1 MTNKKIAFVTN
12 FYIDNNFS
20 SGGVKLNYILLN
32 GLKHSGYTID
42 LFADRKSIEHPEIF
56 DKVFCFN
63 EIENFRADYD
73 FVLSDKACVPS
84 DITYIHD
91 HSYTYRVKMMSTPLR
106 YFFYK
111 IFCYK
116 HHRRRLSEFYKTK
129 ENICKCRKVIA
140 SSEILKRD
148 ILNNY
153 GVQKDRLEIIPPPVE
168 RYQIKK
174 YKNGIFTFGISA
186 LGFARKGGYLLFRAI
201 KELKKKNIK
210 FKVIFIYPS
219 NNIAVRSLV
228 KLYRI
233 EEFCEFT
240 GRQND
245 MGRFYNLADCILM
258 PSLIEPF
265 GMVAAEALSVGCP
278 VITAGHCGA
287 ADYIKNGVNGYLY
300 ECNSSENL
308 AEAMVTDLGNLES
321 ISGAADFSNSHVA
334 DLGNLKAIGRDA
346 YFEDSHITDLRNLE
360 SISGSIV

>member
-1 MTNKKIAFVTN
+1 MANKKIAFVTN
-12 FYIDNNFS
+12 FYMDNNFS

-32 GLKHSGYTID
+32 GLKCSGYSID
-42 LFADRKSIEHPEIF
+42 LFADGKSIEHPEIF
-56 DKVFCFN
+56 DKVFCFS

-111 IFCYK
+111 IFCSK
-116 HHRRRLSEFYKTK
+116 HHKRRLSEFYKTK

-148 ILNNY
+148 ILINY
-153 GVQKDRLEIIPPPVE
+153 GVQKDMVEIIPPPVE
-168 RYQIKK
+168 RYQITK

-186 LGFARKGGYLLFRAI
+186 LGFARKGGYLLLRAI

-219 NNIAVRSLV
+219 NNIAVRTLV
-228 KLYRI
+228 KLYGI
-233 EEFCEFT
+233 EEFCEFI

-245 MGRFYNLADCILM
+245 MGKFYNLADCILL
-258 PSLIEPF
+258 PSLVEPF

-287 ADYIKNGVNGYLY
+287 ADYIRNGVNGYLY
-300 ECNSSENL
+300 EGNSSENL
-308 AEAMVTDLGNLES
+308 AEAMLKILELPYSDYLILRENSVKSVNNLYEKDFVNKFLDLLNR
-321 ISGAADFSNSHVA
+321 I
-334 DLGNLKAIGRDA
+334 
-346 YFEDSHITDLRNLE
+346 
-360 SISGSIV
+360 

>member
-1 MTNKKIAFVTN
+1 M
-12 FYIDNNFS
+12 
-20 SGGVKLNYILLN
+20 
-32 GLKHSGYTID
+32 
-42 LFADRKSIEHPEIF
+42 
-56 DKVFCFN
+56 
-63 EIENFRADYD
+63 
-73 FVLSDKACVPS
+73 
-84 DITYIHD
+84 
-91 HSYTYRVKMMSTPLR
+91 
-106 YFFYK
+106 
-111 IFCYK
+111 
-116 HHRRRLSEFYKTK
+116 
-129 ENICKCRKVIA
+129 
-140 SSEILKRD
+140 
-148 ILNNY
+148 
-153 GVQKDRLEIIPPPVE
+153 EIIPPPVE

-210 FKVIFIYPS
+210 FRVIFIYPS

-300 ECNSSENL
+300 EGNSSENL
-308 AEAMVTDLGNLES
+308 AEAMLKILELPYSDYLILRENSVKSVNNLYEEDFVNKFLDLLNR
-321 ISGAADFSNSHVA
+321 I
-334 DLGNLKAIGRDA
+334 
-346 YFEDSHITDLRNLE
+346 
-360 SISGSIV
+360 